1 MVKIFLSLSREHL
14 SLAMQGHAGKGAHGS
29 DLVCAACSI
38 LAHTLA
44 KMVADAA
51 KKGML
56 YAPPLTHI
64 KSGEALISCA
74 PRRDFQEELLHAYY
88 MAQIGFDLLQ
98 REYPDCIDF
107 AVVEG

>member
-14 SLAMQGHAGKGAHGS
+14 SLAMQGHAGAGENGS

-38 LAHTLA
+38 LAHTLF

-56 YAPPLTHI
+56 YAAKVMAGSAIDAFEDPAIIQRAKAELNRRKGGRPFVSPI
-64 KSGEALISCA
+64 PEGIN
-74 PRRDFQEELLHAYY
+74 PRVQ
-88 MAQIGFDLLQ
+88 
-98 REYPDCIDF
+98 
-107 AVVEG
+107 

>member
-14 SLAMQGHAGKGAHGS
+14 SLAMQGHAGAGENGS

-38 LAHTLA
+38 LAHTLF

-64 KSGEALISCA
+64 ASGKALISCA
-74 PRRDFQEELLHAYY
+74 PRRDFCEEMLHAYY

-98 REYPDCIDF
+98 REYPDCVELV
-107 AVVEG
+107 VVEM